1 MPAIHTES
9 PHISQTRT
17 KCPRTYGVRVCPCAA
32 FATEPCRP
40 TACIPLAHP
49 PAVPCPLPPV
59 RWTFTFS
66 AKEKDSETGLSY
78 FGSRYYSSDLSI
90 WLSVD
95 PMSDKYPSL
104 SPYVYC
110 ADNPVRLVDPEG
122 EDIWEID
129 ENGKLTWKEHNTEI
143 DVLYATKTKQ
153 SKDFPVGT
161 IREMIEDKGFVKY
174 DGKDI
179 QVNYQY
185 LDINDDDL
193 ASCFFEF
200 VSENTEIE
208 WSLTQTG
215 KNDNRIAHDIQYTDV
230 NGNKLDLELSNG
242 CGSVLLQM
250 YIKNKVP
257 VRSSKHSHPY
267 IEGRNIVADPS
278 GYDKGLKQW
287 FINEYKERANIK
299 YEVYGKK
306 EDTWKYMPY

>member
-1 MPAIHTES
+1 MSA
-9 PHISQTRT
+9 
-17 KCPRTYGVRVCPCAA
+17 TYTYDSTP
-32 FATEPCRP
+32 FAQ
-40 TACIPLAHP
+40 
-49 PAVPCPLPPV
+49 
-59 RWTFTFS
+59 TFTFS
-66 AKEKDSETGLSY
+66 AKEKDAETGFSVTSLRSVSSSSLSKGQTSLSLHSLIRR

-104 SPYVYC
+104 NPYVYC
-110 ADNPVRLVDPEG
+110 ANNPVKLVDPNG

-129 ENGKLTWKEHNTEI
+129 ENGKLTWKEYDSEI
-143 DVLYATKTKQ
+143 DVLHATKTKQ

-161 IREMIEDKGFVKY
+161 IKEMIQDKGLVNY
-174 DGKDI
+174 NGEDI
-179 QVNYQY
+179 QVDYQY
-185 LDINDDDL
+185 LDINNDDL

-215 KNDNRIAHDIQYTDV
+215 ENDNRIAHDIQYTDV

-242 CGSVLLQM
+242 CGSVLLQR
-250 YIKNKVP
+250 YIKNNVP

>member
-1 MPAIHTES
+1 MPTAFTYS

-32 FATEPCRP
+32 FATDTCRP
-40 TACIPLAHP
+40 TACISLAQP
-49 PAVPCPLPPV
+49 PAVPCPLSPAP
-59 RWTFTFS
+59 WMFTFS

-95 PMSDKYPSL
+95 PQASKYPSL

-110 ADNPVRLVDPEG
+110 ANNPVKLVDPNG

-129 ENGKLTWKEHNTEI
+129 ENGKLTWKEYDSEI
-143 DVLYATKTKQ
+143 DVLHATKTKQ

-161 IREMIEDKGFVKY
+161 IKEMIQDKGLVNY
-174 DGKDI
+174 NGEDI
-179 QVNYQY
+179 QVDYQY
-185 LDINDDDL
+185 LDINNDDL

-215 KNDNRIAHDIQYTDV
+215 ENDNRIAHDIQYTDV

-242 CGSVLLQM
+242 CGSVLLQR
-250 YIKNKVP
+250 YIKNNVP